1 MGDTKLG
8 KSRIV
13 GLSGVLDRGNRWN
26 PRSERDPRVLFAWDL
41 GGGLILL
48 TMSRTVEQKYRD
60 KLMTPEKAVSRIE
73 SNSTV
78 IQPLGAGEPPALLKA
93 IAAAVKAGNL
103 RNLTM
108 HAMLPLANTL
118 QTVLAPDLPQEINW
132 ESYFFSGVDRKAY
145 KEGRA
150 TYTPNLFYQA
160 PRIFSEFRQIDTA
173 ITAVSPMDRH
183 GCFGL
188 GVSVDYNLE
197 VCRKAGQVIVEVNPN
212 MPRTHGA
219 GFIHIDEI
227 DAIVENEAP
236 LPELA
241 PPTFGPE
248 EEKIGQLIAEMIPN
262 GATLQLGIGG
272 IPSAVIKYL
281 MDHRDLGIHTE
292 MLSDGLMELI
302 LAGVATGRC
311 KTIHPYKAII
321 AFATGTRHL
330 YDFLD
335 DNPLIEAHPVQYVNN
350 PQVIARNHQQIAINA
365 ALQVD
370 LTGQCCAESFGVK
383 QYSGTGGQLDFTR
396 GAFDSPGGKAII
408 AFCSTAKGGEFSRIV
423 PTLSPGAVVTTPRT
437 DVHYIVTE
445 YGVAQLKG
453 KSLRERARL
462 LIGLAHPKFRDVL
475 EYEANKI
482 GVL

>member
-1 MGDTKLG
+1 MLIMTKSLQ
-8 KSRIV
+8 
-13 GLSGVLDRGNRWN
+13 
-26 PRSERDPRVLFAWDL
+26 
-41 GGGLILL
+41 
-48 TMSRTVEQKYRD
+48 QKYKD
-60 KLMTPEKAVSRIE
+60 KLITPEEAVSRIN

-78 IQPLGAGEPPALLKA
+78 IQPLGAGEPPALLAA
-93 IAAAVKAGNL
+93 IADAVKAGDL

-108 HAMLPLANTL
+108 HAMLPLNNTL
-118 QTVLAPDLPQEINW
+118 QTVLRPDLPREINW

-145 KEGRA
+145 KEGKA

-160 PRIFSEFRQIDTA
+160 PRIFSEFREIDTA
-173 ITAVSPMDRH
+173 ITSVSPMDRH
-183 GCFGL
+183 GCFSL

-197 VCRKAGQVIVEVNPN
+197 VCRKARQVIVEVNPN

-219 GFIHIDEI
+219 GFLHIDQV
-227 DAIVENEAP
+227 DAIVEHEAA
-236 LPELA
+236 LPELP

-248 EEKIGQLIAEMIPN
+248 EETIGQLIAEMIPN
-262 GATLQLGIGG
+262 GATVQLGIGG
-272 IPSAVIKYL
+272 IPSAVTKYL
-281 MDHRDLGIHTE
+281 MDHQDLGIHTE
-292 MLSDGLMELI
+292 MLSDGLMELM
-302 LAGVATGRC
+302 LAGVATGRH
-311 KTIHPYKAII
+311 KTVHPYKAVI
-321 AFATGTRHL
+321 AFATGTRRL

-335 DNPLIEAHPVQYVNN
+335 DNPSIEAQPVQYVNN
-350 PQVIARNHQQIAINA
+350 PTLIAKNHKQVAINA

-370 LTGQCCAESFGVK
+370 LTGQCCAESFGVQ

-396 GAFDSPGGKAII
+396 GAFDSPGGKAIL
-408 AFCSTAKGGEFSRIV
+408 AFCSTAKGGEISRIV

-475 EYEANKI
+475 RSEARKI
-482 GVL
+482 GLL

>member
-1 MGDTKLG
+1 MPVDDEAG
-8 KSRIV
+8 RQV
-13 GLSGVLDRGNRWN
+13 A
-26 PRSERDPRVLFAWDL
+26 RVCAFAGGL
-41 GGGLILL
+41 GGGPILL
-48 TMSRTVEQKYRD
+48 TITKSVQHKYKD
-60 KLMTPEKAVSRIE
+60 KLMTPEEAVSRIE

-78 IQPLGAGEPPALLKA
+78 IQPLGAGEPPALLEA
-93 IAAAVKAGNL
+93 VAAAVKAGDL
-103 RNLTM
+103 RNITM
-108 HAMLPLANTL
+108 HAMLPLTNTM
-118 QTVLAPDLPQEINW
+118 QTVLRSDLPPEINW

-145 KEGRA
+145 REGRA

-183 GCFGL
+183 GCFSL
-188 GVSVDYNLE
+188 GVSVDYNIE
-197 VCRKAGQVIVEVNPN
+197 VCRKARQVIVEVNPN

-219 GFIHIDEI
+219 GFLHIDEV
-227 DAIVENEAP
+227 DAVVEHEAP
-236 LPELA
+236 LSELE

-248 EEKIGQLIAEMIPN
+248 DEKIGQLIAEMIPN

-292 MLSDGLMELI
+292 MLSDGLMELM

-311 KTIHPYKAII
+311 KTVHPYKAVI
-321 AFATGTRHL
+321 AFATGTRRL

-335 DNPLIEAHPVQYVNN
+335 DNPMIEAHPVQYVND
-350 PQVIARNHQQIAINA
+350 PALIARNYQQIAINA

-370 LTGQCCAESFGVK
+370 LTGQCCAESFGVQ

-396 GAFDSPGGKAII
+396 GAFDSPGGKAIL
-408 AFCSTAKGGEFSRIV
+408 AFNSTAKRGEFSRIV

-437 DVHYIVTE
+437 DVNYIVTE

-475 EYEANKI
+475 RSEARKI
-482 GVL
+482 GLL